1 MQPVT
6 VPCHAQPEVQLKAAA
21 ASAPADEQRG
31 ERVRHASASLL
42 PASAVAASG
51 RSSSDARAALNEPAT
66 EFEHEQD
73 EEMQAATQSTLLELL
88 ANSALHPSSVT
99 RFLTAFP
106 VPEGMPLRKRL
117 LLAKQCWEHLL
128 DHRDTDRMAHV
139 YGKMELR
146 RRHKL
151 YCPTELFRQHCHLE
165 QVQLLVDAMG
175 SQVDV
180 GTFLMH
186 LRRSLSADGQHSFRH
201 DSSKVL
207 QLQSKLETADPLM
220 VVHTLGTG
228 NVFAID
234 ADQLEQLQLV
244 HLARHGPVAEL
255 KAMLRQQSQQEGR
268 SAAAAQPQAVC
279 DMLDSLYHGFPLL
292 FQPLIECHSGW
303 LDRLG
308 VLLRAGADATAVYE
322 PWTCS
327 AMHMLFYRK
336 SAGSS
341 SRKVSEAAQ
350 VQALQLLLQHGAK
363 AVLNLTDRG
372 SSASSEKPSASTAAP
387 TQRTALLQ
395 AASAG
400 RFQACRTLLLA
411 GADAEV
417 VDSSGQSMLDYLFY
431 LKHSNWSVHRRATA
445 GFTCMQLYG
454 LVNEFRLRALVSDEL
469 EQDCRSCG
477 RCRFLLASCASR
489 HEEDAADSCADS
501 DGASSC
507 EGSSLGSST
516 EEEADDALHDNV
528 IGAAPA
534 ARAAAANVYMRDVII
549 ID

>member
-1 MQPVT
+1 VQPVT
-6 VPCHAQPEVQLKAAA
+6 VPSRAQPEVQRHAAA
-21 ASAPADEQRG
+21 ASVPAHKQRG
-31 ERVRHASASLL
+31 ERVRHACASLL
-42 PASAVAASG
+42 PGSAVAVSG
-51 RSSSDARAALNEPAT
+51 CSSSNERAFIDEPAS
-66 EFEHEQD
+66 EFEHKQD

-88 ANSALHPSSVT
+88 ANPALHPSSVK

-106 VPEGMPLRKRL
+106 VPESMPVRKRL

-128 DHRDTDRMAHV
+128 DNRDTGCMALV
-139 YGKMELR
+139 YGKMELLR
-146 RRHKL
+146 RTKL
-151 YCPTELFRQHCHLE
+151 YCPTDLFRQHCHLE

-180 GTFLMH
+180 GTFLAH
-186 LRRSLSADGQHSFRH
+186 LRCSLSVDGQHSFRH
-201 DSSKVL
+201 ESSKVQ
-207 QLQSKLETADPLM
+207 QLQSKLETADLLM

-228 NVFAID
+228 NMFAID
-234 ADQLEQLQLV
+234 TDQLQQLRLV

-255 KAMLRQQSQQEGR
+255 ESMVRQQSQQEGR

-279 DMLDSLYHGFPLL
+279 DMLDSLHHGFPLL

-303 LDRLG
+303 VDRLG
-308 VLLRAGADATAVYE
+308 VLLRAGADAAVVYE

-327 AMHMLFYRK
+327 AMHMLFYRN

-372 SSASSEKPSASTAAP
+372 ASTAAP

-400 RFQACRTLLLA
+400 SFQACRMLLVA

-445 GFTCMQLYG
+445 GFTCMELYG
-454 LVNEFRLRALVSDEL
+454 LVNEFRLCALVSDEL

-501 DGASSC
+501 DGTSSC
-507 EGSSLGSST
+507 KGSLLGSSS
-516 EEEADDALHDNV
+516 EEEADEALHDNV
-528 IGAAPA
+528 VETAPA
-534 ARAAAANVYMRDVII
+534 ASAAAASVYMRDVII